1 MLSRRLQRGPVKIF
15 VSRGFPLWT
24 GGRRIP
30 SCFLCNFLHNSLHQK
45 LHIGAWGLK
54 LEVWGFLVSRDDEI
68 KKLCMKVLRQA
79 EDLEAYQ
86 AALSELRA
94 AIHDHFAKIE
104 SLHLVPK
111 KRQDWDGLKNGTT
124 G

>member
-1 MLSRRLQRGPVKIF
+1 M
-15 VSRGFPLWT
+15 
-24 GGRRIP
+24 
-30 SCFLCNFLHNSLHQK
+30 
-45 LHIGAWGLK
+45 
-54 LEVWGFLVSRDDEI
+54 SRDDEI